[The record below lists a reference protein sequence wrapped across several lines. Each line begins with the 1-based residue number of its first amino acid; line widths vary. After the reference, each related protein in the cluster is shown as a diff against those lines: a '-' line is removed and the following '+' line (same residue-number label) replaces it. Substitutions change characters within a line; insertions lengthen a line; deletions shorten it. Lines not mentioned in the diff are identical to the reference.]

1 MTKMA
6 NPKDYGRFWAV
17 FNRLTIRGDRE
28 ECRRQIVSQYTRGRT
43 DSLKDMTAQE
53 YAACIAGMEAQS
65 GSVEALKKWRSSC
78 LRLMQQLGIDT
89 TDWSAVD
96 AFCLDPRIAGK
107 RFAWLDHHELE
118 DLQRKLR
125 AIRGKGGLRGRDRP
139 QGGDTAGMLIIPGR
153 RFDA

>member
-1 MTKMA
+1 MA
-6 NPKDYGRFWAV
+6 KPKDYRRFWAV

-28 ECRRQIVSQYTRGRT
+28 ECRKQIVSQYTRGRT

-53 YAACIAGMEAQS
+53 YAACIAGMEALS
-65 GSVEALKKWRSSC
+65 GSVETLRKWRSSC

-96 AFCLDPRIAGK
+96 AFCFDPRIAGK

-118 DLQRKLR
+118 DLQKKLR
-125 AIRGKGGLRGRDRP
+125 AIKGKGGLRSRDRP
-139 QGGDTAGMLIIPGR
+139 SPGDIADTLIIPGR

>member
-1 MTKMA
+1 MREVR
-6 NPKDYGRFWAV
+6 PKDYRWFWAV

-28 ECRRQIVSQYTRGRT
+28 ECRRQIVSQYTRGRS

-53 YAACIAGMEAQS
+53 YAACIAGMEALS
-65 GSVEALKKWRSSC
+65 GSVETLRKWRSSC

-118 DLQRKLR
+118 DLRKKLR
-125 AIRGKGGLRGRDRP
+125 AIKGKGGLSRKTKQP
-139 QGGDTAGMLIIPGR
+139 PESLAENLIIPGR

>member
-1 MTKMA
+1 MA
-6 NPKDYGRFWAV
+6 KPKDYRRFWAV

-28 ECRRQIVSQYTRGRT
+28 ECRKQIVSQYTRGRT

-53 YAACIAGMEAQS
+53 YAACIAGMEALS
-65 GSVEALKKWRSSC
+65 GSVETLRKWRSSC

-96 AFCLDPRIAGK
+96 AFCLAPRIAGK

-118 DLQRKLR
+118 DLQKKLR
-125 AIRGKGGLRGRDRP
+125 AIKGKGGLRSRDRP
-139 QGGDTAGMLIIPGR
+139 SPGDIADTLIIPGR

>member
-1 MTKMA
+1 MRAAK
-6 NPKDYGRFWAV
+6 PKDYRRFWAV

-43 DSLKDMTAQE
+43 DSLKEITAQE
-53 YAACIAGMEAQS
+53 YAACIAGMEALS
-65 GSVEALKKWRSSC
+65 GSVETLKKWRSSC

-96 AFCLDPRIAGK
+96 AFCLDHRITGR

-125 AIRGKGGLRGRDRP
+125 AIRGKGGLRGRGRP

>member
-1 MTKMA
+1 MRTAK
-6 NPKDYGRFWAV
+6 PKDYRRFWAV

-43 DSLKDMTAQE
+43 DSLKEMTAQE
-53 YAACIAGMEAQS
+53 YAACIAGMEALS
-65 GSVEALKKWRSSC
+65 GSVETLRKWRSSC

-118 DLQRKLR
+118 DLQKKLR
-125 AIRGKGGLRGRDRP
+125 AIKGKGGLRSRDRP
-139 QGGDTAGMLIIPGR
+139 SPGDIADTLIIPGR